1 MEKQCVLWTNHNN
14 NYLQIILKNFV
25 AFMLNLTFYWW
36 VSVIHSMAILQ
47 HTWQCSC
54 DSVSTFHFGPL
65 VRHPPRSH
73 QGVKSHC
80 RRGLHHLVA
89 LYWSVH
95 LQEHLC
101 WHHGLVHMCGLD
113 FLSLTKLCAFIMEM
127 NTKWHEISVLLPL
140 IIQGTKLRLIQS
152 PMRLKLLSCWRPRFK
167 S

>member
-1 MEKQCVLWTNHNN
+1 
-14 NYLQIILKNFV
+14 
-25 AFMLNLTFYWW
+25 
-36 VSVIHSMAILQ
+36 MAILQ

-89 LYWSVH
+89 LHWSVH

-127 NTKWHEISVLLPL
+127 NTKWHEISVLLSL
-140 IIQGTKLRLIQS
+140 IIILDMFFLQKKKKHKEKAKTNKPFCCTYYYYYYISSLVRHVFSTNNVIQF
-152 PMRLKLLSCWRPRFK
+152 L
-167 S
+167 